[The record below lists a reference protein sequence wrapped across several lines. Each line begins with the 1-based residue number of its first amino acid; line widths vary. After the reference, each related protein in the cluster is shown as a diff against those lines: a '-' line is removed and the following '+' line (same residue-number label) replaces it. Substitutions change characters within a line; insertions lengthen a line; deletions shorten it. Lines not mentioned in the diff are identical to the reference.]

1 MKKRTFSVLIAVM
14 LITLLFSACQKGGEP
29 ANSTAPADSA
39 TPSESAV
46 SDDSVTFQ
54 ILFTSDTHGV
64 FDTFNYSTVKE
75 MPGGVTKLATLIKAE
90 KEAFD
95 GTSLTI
101 DLGDAIQ
108 GNGTGYF
115 IGNDEYSSFP
125 NIAAFEAIGYDAV
138 VLGNHEFNF
147 GYEALL
153 TAYKGFS
160 GEKLTANVKDASGN
174 YIEGFK
180 AYHVFEVEGGVRV
193 AVIGLVTPNI
203 DKWDPKTMD
212 EAGLTA
218 YDAAEIT
225 KEVIAEIKAENLA
238 DVIVVAGHMADVN
251 EYGRSGSGAT
261 DVAQQNPE
269 IAVFMGAHFHT
280 IIGIADEQHV
290 LEGTDIKFVENINN
304 GGSVGKVQITV
315 VKEGDEWVIK
325 SKDGDYDTSGVKT
338 DVIAVGEDTAIDADV
353 DSVMKPFHDTLF
365 EYVTGTIVGELS
377 GGPLVPEGEIVGE
390 YTAYIQ
396 DTPMSDFL
404 LNVVLDASGDDVDI
418 AALAIPDEY
427 AGLDAGD
434 ISIAGVSSIYKWAD
448 TTMLY
453 KLEMTGTQVK
463 AWMEWAAT
471 YFTPLIDE
479 EVNHDA
485 AAFNPETDLTI
496 SRGGTRGYNF
506 DIFAGLIYEIDLSK
520 PYGERVNILSMADG
534 SEFDMEKTYICVSND
549 YRATTQ
555 LTTVSPTG
563 VFRDGDKL
571 ATIITEEIR
580 NENDN
585 MYMGDFIIDYLAKQP
600 NKTVN
605 NTCDNNWKLVG
616 IDWNEEYRALAVKA
630 INEGLIETDFKKAVT
645 IEEIDALISDGL
657 LNR

>member
-1 MKKRTFSVLIAVM
+1 MKKRTFSILLVLM
-14 LITLLFSACQKGGEP
+14 LAIMLLSACQKGD
-29 ANSTAPADSA
+29 APATATAAPTDSA
-39 TPSESAV
+39 TDIPTDSPA
-46 SDDSVTFQ
+46 DSVTFQ
-54 ILFTSDTHGV
+54 LLFTSDTHGV
-64 FDTFNYSTVKE
+64 FDTFNYSSVKE
-75 MPGGVTKLATLIKAE
+75 TSGGVTKLATLIKAE
-90 KEAFD
+90 KESFS
-95 GTSLTI
+95 GTSLVV

-115 IGNDEYSSFP
+115 IGNTEYSSFP

-147 GYEALL
+147 GYDALL
-153 TAYKGFS
+153 TAYEGFS
-160 GEKLTANVKDASGN
+160 GEKLTANVKDAEGN

-212 EAGLTA
+212 AAGLTA
-218 YDAAEIT
+218 YDAAEVT

-238 DVIVVAGHMADVN
+238 DVIVIAGHMADVN
-251 EYGRSGSGAT
+251 EYGRSGSGAI

-290 LEGTDIKFVENINN
+290 LEGTDIKFVENVNN
-304 GGSVGKVQITV
+304 GGSLGKVQITV
-315 VKEGDEWVIK
+315 TKEGDEWVIK
-325 SKDGDYDTSGVKT
+325 NKDGDYATSDVKT
-338 DVIAVGEDTAIDADV
+338 DVIPVGEDTAIDADT
-353 DSVMKPFHDTLF
+353 DAKMKPFHDALY

-390 YTAYIQ
+390 YTGYIQ
-396 DTPMSDFL
+396 DTPISDFL
-404 LNVVLDASGDDVDI
+404 LNVVLDASGEDVDI
-418 AALAIPDEY
+418 AGLAIPDEY
-427 AGLDAGD
+427 AGLDAGE

-453 KLEMTGTQVK
+453 KLEMTGAQVK

-471 YFTPLIDE
+471 YFTPLVDE
-479 EVNHDA
+479 KPDHDA
-485 AAFNPETDLTI
+485 PAFNPATDLTTP
-496 SRGGTRGYNF
+496 RGGTKGYNF

-520 PYGERVNILSMADG
+520 PYGERINVISMSDG
-534 SEFDMEKTYICVSND
+534 SEFDMEKTYVCVSND

-563 VFRDGDKL
+563 VFREGDEL

-580 NENDN
+580 NENN
-585 MYMGDFIIDYLAKQP
+585 SMYMGDFIIDYLAKQP
-600 NKTVN
+600 NKTIS

-616 IDWNEEYRALAVKA
+616 IDWNEEYRELAVKA
-630 INEGLIETDFKKAVT
+630 INKGLIATDFKKAVT
-645 IEEIDALISDGL
+645 IEEIDALISDGSL
-657 LNR
+657 S